1 MMFIPV
7 AILSI
12 GNEDDRAF
20 MVRLYVDYRWLMY
33 KVALSVVREP
43 QLAEDMVSQTLCEM
57 IDNLE
62 KIRAI
67 DCCKLRGYIVSFVR
81 NVSVDFVRKRDR
93 QGKYFFLTGEEAEV
107 AAEDSVD
114 ENLIRMAEI
123 DALKRGF
130 ARLSENDRPLLTMK
144 YFDGLSDEEIAA
156 RLGVA
161 KASVRTYLMRA
172 RNRLCQRLKEDELL

>member
-33 KVALSVVREP
+33 KVALSVFREP

-62 KIRAI
+62 KIRAV

-114 ENLIRMAEI
+114 ENLIRTAEI

-130 ARLSENDRPLLTMK
+130 ARLSENDRLLLTMK

>member
-62 KIRAI
+62 KIRAV

-107 AAEDSVD
+107 AADDSVD

-123 DALKRGF
+123 DALKRGL
-130 ARLSENDRPLLTMK
+130 ARLSENDRLLLTMK

-161 KASVRTYLMRA
+161 KASIRTYLMRA

>member
-20 MVRLYVDYRWLMY
+20 MVRPYVDYRWLMY

-62 KIRAI
+62 KIRAV

-93 QGKYFFLTGEEAEV
+93 QGKYLFLTGEEAEV

>member
-20 MVRLYVDYRWLMY
+20 MVRLYVDYRGLMY

-62 KIRAI
+62 KIRAV

-93 QGKYFFLTGEEAEV
+93 QGKYLFLTGEEAEV

-172 RNRLCQRLKEDELL
+172 

>member
-62 KIRAI
+62 KIRAV

-93 QGKYFFLTGEEAEV
+93 QGKYFVLTGEEAEV

-123 DALKRGF
+123 DALKRGL
-130 ARLSENDRPLLTMK
+130 ARLSENDRLLLTMK

>member
-57 IDNLE
+57 IDNLK
-62 KIRAI
+62 KIRAV

-107 AAEDSVD
+107 AADDSVD

-123 DALKRGF
+123 DALKRGL

>member
-7 AILSI
+7 SILSI

-62 KIRAI
+62 KIRAV

-93 QGKYFFLTGEEAEV
+93 QGKYLFLTGEEAEV

>member
-62 KIRAI
+62 KIRAV

-123 DALKRGF
+123 DALKRGL
-130 ARLSENDRPLLTMK
+130 ARLSENDRLLLTMK

-161 KASVRTYLMRA
+161 KASVRTFLMRA

>member
-1 MMFIPV
+1 MIIIPV

-62 KIRAI
+62 KIRAV

-130 ARLSENDRPLLTMK
+130 ARLSENDRLLLTMK

-161 KASVRTYLMRA
+161 KASVRTCLMRA

>member
-62 KIRAI
+62 KIRAV

-93 QGKYFFLTGEEAEV
+93 QGKYLFLTGEEAEV

-130 ARLSENDRPLLTMK
+130 ARLSENDRLLLTMK

>member
-62 KIRAI
+62 KIRAV

-93 QGKYFFLTGEEAEV
+93 QGKYFFLTGEETEV

-114 ENLIRMAEI
+114 ENLIRTAEI
-123 DALKRGF
+123 EALKRGL
-130 ARLSENDRPLLTMK
+130 ARLSENDRLLLTMK

-161 KASVRTYLMRA
+161 KASVRTCLMRA

>member
-62 KIRAI
+62 KIRAV

-93 QGKYFFLTGEEAEV
+93 QGKYLFLTGEEAEV

-123 DALKRGF
+123 YALKRGL
-130 ARLSENDRPLLTMK
+130 ARLSENDRLLLTMK

>member
-62 KIRAI
+62 KIRAV
-67 DCCKLRGYIVSFVR
+67 DCCKLRGYIVSD
-81 NVSVDFVRKRDR
+81 DFVRKRDR
-93 QGKYFFLTGEEAEV
+93 QGKYLFLTGEEAEV

-156 RLGVA
+156 RLCVA

>member
-1 MMFIPV
+1 MIIIPV

-62 KIRAI
+62 KIRAV

-123 DALKRGF
+123 DALKRGL
-130 ARLSENDRPLLTMK
+130 ARLSENDRLLLTMK

-172 RNRLCQRLKEDELL
+172 

>member
-62 KIRAI
+62 KIRAV

-93 QGKYFFLTGEEAEV
+93 QGKYLFLTGEEAEV

-130 ARLSENDRPLLTMK
+130 ARLSEHDRPLLTMK

>member
-62 KIRAI
+62 KIRAV

-107 AAEDSVD
+107 AADDSVD

-123 DALKRGF
+123 DALKRGL

>member
-57 IDNLE
+57 IVNLE
-62 KIRAI
+62 KIRAV

-123 DALKRGF
+123 DALKRGL
-130 ARLSENDRPLLTMK
+130 ARLSENDRLLLTMK

>member
-20 MVRLYVDYRWLMY
+20 MVRLYIDYRWLMY

-62 KIRAI
+62 KIRAV

-123 DALKRGF
+123 DALKRGL
-130 ARLSENDRPLLTMK
+130 ARLSESDRLLLTMK

>member
-93 QGKYFFLTGEEAEV
+93 QGKYLFLTGEEAEV

>member
-62 KIRAI
+62 KIRAV

-93 QGKYFFLTGEEAEV
+93 QGKYLFLTGEEAEV
-107 AAEDSVD
+107 AADDSVD

-172 RNRLCQRLKEDELL
+172 RNRLCQRLKENELL

>member
-1 MMFIPV
+1 MIIIPV

-62 KIRAI
+62 KIRAV

-123 DALKRGF
+123 DARKRGL
-130 ARLSENDRPLLTMK
+130 ARLSENDRLLLTMK

>member
-62 KIRAI
+62 KIRAV

-107 AAEDSVD
+107 AAENSVD

-123 DALKRGF
+123 DALKRGL
-130 ARLSENDRPLLTMK
+130 ARLSENDRLLLTMK

>member
-62 KIRAI
+62 KMRAV

-93 QGKYFFLTGEEAEV
+93 QGKYLFLTGEEAEV

>member
-62 KIRAI
+62 KIRAV

-93 QGKYFFLTGEEAEV
+93 QGKYLFLTGEEAEV

>member
-62 KIRAI
+62 KIRAV
-67 DCCKLRGYIVSFVR
+67 DCCKLKGYIVSFVR
-81 NVSVDFVRKRDR
+81 NVSIDFVRKRDR

-123 DALKRGF
+123 DALKRGL
-130 ARLSENDRPLLTMK
+130 ARLSENDRLLLTMK

-161 KASVRTYLMRA
+161 KARVRTYLMRA

>member
-62 KIRAI
+62 KIRAV

-81 NVSVDFVRKRDR
+81 NVSVDFVRKRDW

-123 DALKRGF
+123 DALKRGL
-130 ARLSENDRPLLTMK
+130 ARLSENDRLLLTMK

-161 KASVRTYLMRA
+161 KASVRTCLMRA

>member
-20 MVRLYVDYRWLMY
+20 MVRPYVDYRWLMY

-62 KIRAI
+62 KIRAV

-93 QGKYFFLTGEEAEV
+93 QGKYLFLTGEEAEV

-123 DALKRGF
+123 DALKRGL

>member
-62 KIRAI
+62 KIRAV

-130 ARLSENDRPLLTMK
+130 ARLSENDRLLLTMK

>member
-57 IDNLE
+57 IDNLG
-62 KIRAI
+62 KIRAV
-67 DCCKLRGYIVSFVR
+67 DCCKLRGFIVSFVR

-93 QGKYFFLTGEEAEV
+93 QGKYLFLTGEEAEV

-130 ARLSENDRPLLTMK
+130 ARLSENDRPLPTMK

>member
-62 KIRAI
+62 KIRAV

-130 ARLSENDRPLLTMK
+130 ARLSENDRLLLTMK

-172 RNRLCQRLKEDELL
+172 RNRLCQRLKENELL

>member
-1 MMFIPV
+1 MIIIPV

-62 KIRAI
+62 KIRAV

-114 ENLIRMAEI
+114 ENLIRTAEI
-123 DALKRGF
+123 DALKRGL
-130 ARLSENDRPLLTMK
+130 ARLSENDRLLLTMK

>member
-20 MVRLYVDYRWLMY
+20 MIRLYVDYRWLMY

-62 KIRAI
+62 KIRAV

-114 ENLIRMAEI
+114 ENLIRTAEI
-123 DALKRGF
+123 DALKRGL
-130 ARLSENDRPLLTMK
+130 ARLSENDRLLLTMK

-161 KASVRTYLMRA
+161 KASVRTCLMRA

>member
-20 MVRLYVDYRWLMY
+20 MVRPYVDYRWLMY

-62 KIRAI
+62 KIRAV

-93 QGKYFFLTGEEAEV
+93 QGKYLFLTGEEAEV

-123 DALKRGF
+123 DALKRGV

>member
-57 IDNLE
+57 IDNLV
-62 KIRAI
+62 KIRAV

-93 QGKYFFLTGEEAEV
+93 QGKYLFLTGEEAEV

-123 DALKRGF
+123 DALKRGL
-130 ARLSENDRPLLTMK
+130 ARLSENDRLLLTMK

>member
-62 KIRAI
+62 KIRAV

-93 QGKYFFLTGEEAEV
+93 QGKYLFLTGEEAEV

-123 DALKRGF
+123 DALKRGL

>member
-1 MMFIPV
+1 MIIIPV
-7 AILSI
+7 AILAI

-62 KIRAI
+62 KIRAV

-123 DALKRGF
+123 DALKRGL
-130 ARLSENDRPLLTMK
+130 ARLSENDRLLLTMK

-161 KASVRTYLMRA
+161 KASVRTCLMRA

>member
-62 KIRAI
+62 KIRAV

-172 RNRLCQRLKEDELL
+172 RNRLCQRLKEDERL

>member
-62 KIRAI
+62 KIRAV

-107 AAEDSVD
+107 SAEDSMD

-123 DALKRGF
+123 DALKRGL
-130 ARLSENDRPLLTMK
+130 ARLSENDRLLLTMK